1 MRTADDAPA
10 RTRRASPATTVEATP
25 HAPAPHTAAQLI
37 SSTPADPYEAMLE
50 LAGHELSLAQDGR
63 LRELCELAPTWA
75 RLTAAL
81 PAQAPSRARASLQ
94 STVELQRR
102 THDTLLARREEML
115 DDLQRTTHAS
125 RAANGYARV
134 TQQMGTRV
142 DRNA

>member
-25 HAPAPHTAAQLI
+25 HAPALHTAAQLI
-37 SSTPADPYEAMLE
+37 PQRPRTPMRRCSSSPATNCHWPRTGAC
-50 LAGHELSLAQDGR
+50 ASSAQ
-63 LRELCELAPTWA
+63 LAPTWA